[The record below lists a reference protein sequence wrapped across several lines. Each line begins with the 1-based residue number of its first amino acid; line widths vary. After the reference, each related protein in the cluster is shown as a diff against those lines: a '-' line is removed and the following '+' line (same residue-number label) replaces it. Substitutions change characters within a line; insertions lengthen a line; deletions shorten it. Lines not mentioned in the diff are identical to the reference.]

1 MRHSGMN
8 KKTVIFGLALVL
20 IGLFLLGR
28 TFDLIWF
35 SFGDLI
41 RFLIPFG
48 LIALGVW
55 LIVRKKRQEDRIR
68 AEMSISGL
76 QSRAADTSSDHA
88 RASRAPDASAFADKQ
103 AKAPPESEAGSG
115 AYTSE
120 RPCADGTGKIRYSKF
135 LGDMSIDC
143 DGVCLQNAELS
154 MGIGDVEIKL
164 RGAVLSPGLNRMI
177 ISGFIGDVRL
187 FIPPELAYTAHCS
200 NFIGDIEIAGRRA
213 SGFGNSLESKTPD
226 YDVAERK
233 LYIAANLFIGDI
245 KVYSV

>member
-1 MRHSGMN
+1 MN

-20 IGLFLLGR
+20 IGLFMLGR

-41 RFLIPFG
+41 RLLIPFG

-76 QSRAADTSSDHA
+76 QSQATGTFSDHA
-88 RASRAPDASAFADKQ
+88 QASRTPDTGAFADEQ
-103 AKAPPESEAGSG
+103 ATMAPPESESISD
-115 AYTSE
+115 AYTTK
-120 RPCADGTGKIRYSKF
+120 RPRENGTGKVRYSKF

-143 DGVCLQNAELS
+143 DGVSLQNAELS
-154 MGIGDVEIKL
+154 IGIGDVEMKL
-164 RGAVLSPGLNRMI
+164 RGAILSPGLNRMI

-187 FIPPELAYTAHCS
+187 FIPPEIAYTAHCS

-213 SGFGNSLESKTPD
+213 SGFGNSLESKSPD
-226 YDVAERK
+226 YDASERK

>member
-1 MRHSGMN
+1 MN

-41 RFLIPFG
+41 RLLIPFG

-55 LIVRKKRQEDRIR
+55 LIVRKKHQEDRIR

-76 QSRAADTSSDHA
+76 QSRAAGTFSDHA
-88 RASRAPDASAFADKQ
+88 RASRAPDAGAFTDEQ
-103 AKAPPESEAGSG
+103 ATTAPPKSEADSG
-115 AYTSE
+115 AFTSE
-120 RPCADGTGKIRYSKF
+120 RPYSDGTGKVRYSKF

-143 DGVCLQNAELS
+143 DRVCLQNAELS
-154 MGIGDVEIKL
+154 IGIGDVEMKL
-164 RGAVLSPGLNRMI
+164 RGAILSPGLNRLI

-213 SGFGNSLESKTPD
+213 SGFGNSLESKSPD
-226 YDVAERK
+226 YDAAERK

>member
-1 MRHSGMN
+1 MN

-20 IGLFLLGR
+20 VGLFLLGR

-35 SFGDLI
+35 SFGDVI

-48 LIALGVW
+48 LIGLGVW
-55 LIVRKKRQEDRIR
+55 LIVRKKHQEDRIR
-68 AEMSISGL
+68 AEMSISSL
-76 QSRAADTSSDHA
+76 QSQAASVSAADA
-88 RASRAPDASAFADKQ
+88 RASQTPDADTFADDQ
-103 AKAPPESEAGSG
+103 ASGTPPGPEAGPG
-115 AYTSE
+115 TSHTE
-120 RPCADGTGKIRYSKF
+120 QPSDDGTGKIRYSKL

-143 DGVCLQNAELS
+143 DGVSLQNAELS
-154 MGIGDVEIKL
+154 MGIGDVEMKL

-187 FIPPELAYTAHCS
+187 FVPPELAYTAHCS
-200 NFIGDIEIAGRRA
+200 NFIGDIEVAGRRT
-213 SGFGNSLESKTPD
+213 SGFGNSLESKSPN
-226 YDVAERK
+226 YDAAERK